1 MANRCT
7 VSARHIISILAIVSI
22 ATTFLTQLTYGQEAP
37 SLSGY
42 WLRNPDDSDDAEQ
55 KIEEAARAYF
65 DKATKGGRNIFS
77 EDIPQI
83 QKRLQYVIA
92 TFVQF
97 AEELDIVEESGELRI
112 DDGIGRVRIF
122 YVDGQKHKR
131 QNPDGA
137 KLETIC
143 SRDRDR
149 VVVEQKLDKVGTITE
164 VYHPSSDGNTMSL
177 TVRFESKR
185 FKQPL
190 VVRNVYD
197 RQE

>member
-1 MANRCT
+1 MMSPFAG
-7 VSARHIISILAIVSI
+7 SARQFLLIFAMVPAVS
-22 ATTFLTQLTYGQEAP
+22 TFLAQPTFSQDTA
-37 SLSGY
+37 SLSGH

-65 DKATKGGRNIFS
+65 DKATKGGRNIPS

-83 QKRLQYVIA
+83 QKRLQYIIA

-97 AEELDIVEESGELRI
+97 AEELDIVEESSELRI

-122 YVDGQKHKR
+122 YVDGKEHKR
-131 QNPDGA
+131 QTPDGT

-164 VYHPSSDGNTMSL
+164 VYLPSSDGNTMSL
-177 TVRFESKR
+177 MVRFESKR

-190 VVRNVYD
+190 IVRNVYE

>member
-1 MANRCT
+1 M
-7 VSARHIISILAIVSI
+7 VSRFEVHARHLLFIFAIVPTI
-22 ATTFLTQLTYGQEAP
+22 TILLAQPTFGQDTP

-55 KIEEAARAYF
+55 KIEDAARAF
-65 DKATKGGRNIFS
+65 FEKATKGGRNILS

-97 AEELDIVEESGELRI
+97 AEALDIVEESGELRI

-177 TVRFESKR
+177 AVRFESKR

-197 RQE
+197 RQD